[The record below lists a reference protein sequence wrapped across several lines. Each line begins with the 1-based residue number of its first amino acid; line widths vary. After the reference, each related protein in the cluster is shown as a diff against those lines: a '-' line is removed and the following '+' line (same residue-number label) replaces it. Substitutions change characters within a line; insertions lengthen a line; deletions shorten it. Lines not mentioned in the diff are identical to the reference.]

1 MKTLLV
7 ALVLFFG
14 QSKPGNDGKSLN
26 RSRDIDRKEA
36 EELISFGASYEV
48 QSPQIQRIVSCRLE
62 GKSCEDKLFSTLQR
76 CNSLEELNLIECNID
91 GDGIRK
97 ICNQRI
103 KALRIINCKISS
115 SSIESVL
122 SAKGLRYLDLSGS
135 IPDGMILN
143 KPINQTITHLVLS
156 NNNLSSSFLLNSFHD
171 KINYLDLGFC
181 DFENKSDLSNIKKID
196 SIKTLILNGVN
207 LDTEKFGFDDLSDT
221 KLESLDLSHCN
232 LSNSSISKLKL
243 LSALKHLDIS
253 SNGLDDS
260 NFKEITDL
268 KNLVYLNVSKNY
280 VTSKGINS
288 ISSLNDLT
296 TIVAYGTG
304 VDELFFAKDIIRKIN
319 DKSLRIIS
327 GDEN

>member
-1 MKTLLV
+1 
-7 ALVLFFG
+7 
-14 QSKPGNDGKSLN
+14 
-26 RSRDIDRKEA
+26 
-36 EELISFGASYEV
+36 
-48 QSPQIQRIVSCRLE
+48 
-62 GKSCEDKLFSTLQR
+62 
-76 CNSLEELNLIECNID
+76 
-91 GDGIRK
+91 
-97 ICNQRI
+97 
-103 KALRIINCKISS
+103 
-115 SSIESVL
+115 L

-135 IPDGMILN
+135 IPDGMSLN

-156 NNNLSSSFLLNSFHD
+156 NNNLSSSFLLNSFHN
-171 KINYLDLGFC
+171 KINYLDLCFC

-207 LDTEKFGFDDLSDT
+207 LDTEKFGFDDLSDL
-221 KLESLDLSHCN
+221 KLESLDISHCN

-260 NFKEITDL
+260 NFNEITEL
-268 KNLVYLNVSKNY
+268 KKLVYLNVSKNY

-296 TIVAYGTG
+296 TNVAYGTG